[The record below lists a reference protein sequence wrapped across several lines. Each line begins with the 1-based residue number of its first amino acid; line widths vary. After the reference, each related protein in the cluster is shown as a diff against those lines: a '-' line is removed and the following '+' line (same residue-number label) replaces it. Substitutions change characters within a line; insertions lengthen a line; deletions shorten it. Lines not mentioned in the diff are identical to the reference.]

1 MSEET
6 RNTRCQ
12 ELGEDLVLHLYDEL
26 SEAERTA
33 LDSHLAI
40 CNDCREEL
48 RSSRDALQTIDSA
61 RIDQMATF
69 RLPSWDDLEDELA
82 FSLAPLPLAAKP
94 RRFGGMSTMA
104 KAASILLL
112 AGGAFIAGLQWN
124 SIADA
129 IVQTAST
136 SRTAQPPHPLDG
148 TASGA
153 APLPAVASAGDRMRA
168 FTEQTHGY
176 FQRSRLVLLEFA
188 NSDQISDGTMSAAS
202 RNLLR
207 ETASARR
214 VAGQIHDERIQDL
227 VVTLE
232 EILTRIASNDTD
244 AAERARLRSDV
255 EDLLGRLELTAPP
268 ERFAQ
273 ERSRT

>member
-33 LDSHLAI
+33 LDSHLAV

-48 RSSRDALQTIDSA
+48 RSSRDALQTIDGA
-61 RIDQMATF
+61 RINQMATF

-82 FSLAPLPLAAKP
+82 YSLAPLPLAATP

-124 SIADA
+124 SIAAA

-136 SRTAQPPHPLDG
+136 SRMAQPPHPLDG
-148 TASGA
+148 TGA

-168 FTEQTHGY
+168 FAEQTHGY

>member
-26 SEAERTA
+26 TQAERTA
-33 LDSHLAI
+33 LDSHLAV

-48 RSSRDALQTIDSA
+48 RSSREALQTIDGA
-61 RIDQMATF
+61 RINQMATF

-82 FSLAPLPLAAKP
+82 FSLAPLPLAATP

-112 AGGAFIAGLQWN
+112 AGGSFIAGLQWN
-124 SIADA
+124 SISDA

-136 SRTAQPPHPLDG
+136 SRMAQPPHPLDD

-153 APLPAVASAGDRMRA
+153 APLPVASAGDRMRA
-168 FTEQTHGY
+168 FAAQTHGY

-188 NSDQISDGTMSAAS
+188 NSDQISDSTMSAAS

-207 ETASARR
+207 ETPSVRR
-214 VAGQIHDERIQDL
+214 VAGQIRDERIQDL

-232 EILTRIASNDTD
+232 EILTRIASNDSD